1 MLCILYTI
9 ALGWSLGLIGL
20 LVERALPPTAPRRW
34 IWCVA
39 IALSILTP
47 ATYQAKHS
55 MPVAAEVA
63 GDPSWWAL
71 LGTYDGLIAK
81 LWMAT
86 SALLFAWGLFNVLR
100 ITWLVS
106 RRRQTVIDGVP
117 VVVTDSLGPAAVGF
131 WSTRVVVP
139 RWVLAMPGA
148 QRKYVLQHETEHRKA
163 HDTHLLFITSLTLI
177 MTPWNVALWW
187 QLRRLSLAVEVDCDN
202 RVVRAL
208 GNPALYGNLLF
219 AIGQATSHGPR
230 LQPGLLG
237 KGMLER
243 RLMALLAPAQLSRA
257 MRCLLPVLAIG
268 LLVGLLSIPH
278 PVLNTGAHTTHHSV
292 AP

>member
-34 IWCVA
+34 IWCLA
-39 IALSILTP
+39 IALSVLTP
-47 ATYQAKHS
+47 ATYQAKHN

-71 LGTYDGLIAK
+71 IGTYDPLIGK
-81 LWMAT
+81 LWMGA
-86 SALLFAWGLFNVLR
+86 SALLALWGLLTVVR
-100 ITWLVS
+100 VS
-106 RRRQTVIDGVP
+106 LLPRKATIVDGVP
-117 VVVTDSLGPAAVGF
+117 IVVTDSLGPAAVGF
-131 WSTRVVVP
+131 WRTRVVVP

-148 QRKYVLQHETEHRKA
+148 QRKYILQHENEHLRA
-163 HDTHLLFITSLTLI
+163 HDTHLLFVTSLALI
-177 MTPWNVALWW
+177 LTPWNVALWW

-202 RVVRAL
+202 RVVAAL
-208 GNPALYGNLLF
+208 GNPSLYGNLLF
-219 AIGQATSHGPR
+219 AVAQASSHGPR

-243 RLMALLAPAQLSRA
+243 RLTALLAPAQLSHV
-257 MRCLLPVLAIG
+257 MRWALPVLAVA
-268 LLVGLLSIPH
+268 LLAGLLSIPH
-278 PVLNTGAHTTHHSV
+278 PVLDSRSHDAHHAV